1 MTPPLWFTFR
11 KRLYVAV
18 IALALFG
25 GMAAHEELTRPNPNE
40 YRQHIQYGHST
51 APEAERT

>member
-1 MTPPLWFTFR
+1 MTQPLWFTFR

-18 IALALFG
+18 IALALLG
-25 GMAAHEELTRPNPNE
+25 GMATVAGLTRPDPNE

-51 APEAERT
+51 VPEADY